1 MFQDKNCSYD
11 DSAVK
16 WKSWK
21 HQDGLDF
28 PNFMNSKKQNLLFYS
43 SNVACQQYWSSE
55 KICLELKVLKSKL
68 LDIKSSR
75 PKVSCEKGVFKIG
88 VLKNCAL
95 ITRKYLSWSL
105 F

>member
-11 DSAVK
+11 NSAVK

-55 KICLELKVLKSKL
+55 NKVKA
-68 LDIKSSR
+68 SR
-75 PKVSCEKGVFKIG
+75 YQKQSPKGVLWKRCFQ
-88 VLKNCAL
+88 NRC
-95 ITRKYLSWSL
+95 S
-105 F
+105 